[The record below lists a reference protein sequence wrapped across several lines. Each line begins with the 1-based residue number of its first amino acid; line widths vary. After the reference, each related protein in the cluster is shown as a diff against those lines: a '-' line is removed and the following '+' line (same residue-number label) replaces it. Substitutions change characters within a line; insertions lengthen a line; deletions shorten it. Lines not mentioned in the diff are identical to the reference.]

1 MGRIGL
7 ALTLVGTAALLP
19 GCFAEPVACPAIGHV
34 AGVSVAVAADYADSV
49 GVLRLKA
56 CQDGLCT
63 EKDLMLNPGA
73 TSVDQGCTPDGVCSA
88 TSSPDGTLQGFL
100 ELPALSENVLEAT
113 VTGTSPAGTALPSRA
128 LTFTPTGDYPYG
140 EQCGRV
146 ISAALT
152 LDGEGLRQR

>member
-7 ALTLVGTAALLP
+7 ALTLAGTAALLP

-34 AGVSVAVAADYADSV
+34 AGVSLTVAADYADDVAS
-49 GVLRLKA
+49 LRLKA
-56 CQDGLCT
+56 CQDGICT

-73 TSVDQGCTPDGVCSA
+73 TAVDQGCTPDGVCSA

-100 ELPALSENVLEAT
+100 ELPALSESPLEAT
-113 VTGTSPAGTALPSRA
+113 VTGTSPAGIALPLRT

-152 LDGEGLRQR
+152 LDEEGLRQR

>member
-7 ALTLVGTAALLP
+7 ALTLAGTAALLP

-34 AGVSVAVAADYADSV
+34 AGVSLAVAADYADDVAS
-49 GVLRLKA
+49 LRLKA
-56 CQDGLCT
+56 CQDGICT

-73 TSVDQGCTPDGVCSA
+73 TAVDQGCTPDGVCSA

-100 ELPALSENVLEAT
+100 ELPALSESPLQAT
-113 VTGTSPAGTALPSRA
+113 VTGTSPAEIALPLRT

-152 LDGEGLRQR
+152 LDEEGLRQR

>member
-19 GCFAEPVACPAIGHV
+19 GCLAEPVGCPAIGHV
-34 AGVSVAVAADYADSV
+34 AGVSLTVAADYAPDVAS
-49 GVLRLKA
+49 LRLKA
-56 CQDGLCT
+56 CQDAICT
-63 EKDLMLNPGA
+63 EKDIMLNPGA

-100 ELPALSENVLEAT
+100 ELPALSESPLEAT
-113 VTGTSPAGTALPSRA
+113 VTGSSPAGIALPVRIV
-128 LTFTPTGDYPYG
+128 TFTPKGEYPYG

-146 ISAALT
+146 ISAGVM

>member
-7 ALTLVGTAALLP
+7 ALTLAGAAALLP

-34 AGVSVAVAADYADSV
+34 AGVSLTVAADYAPDVAS
-49 GVLRLKA
+49 LRLKA
-56 CQDGLCT
+56 CQDGICT

-100 ELPALSENVLEAT
+100 ELPALSENSLEAT
-113 VTGTSPAGTALPSRA
+113 VTGTSPAGLALPVR
-128 LTFTPTGDYPYG
+128 TVMFTPKGEFPYG

-146 ISAALT
+146 ISASLV
-152 LDGEGLRQR
+152 LDAAGLRPR

>member
-1 MGRIGL
+1 MGL
-7 ALTLVGTAALLP
+7 ALTLAGTAALLP
-19 GCFAEPVACPAIGHV
+19 GCVDEPVACPAIGHV
-34 AGVSVAVAADYADSV
+34 AGVSLTVAAEYAPDVAS
-49 GVLRLKA
+49 LRLKA

-73 TSVDQGCTPDGVCSA
+73 TAVDQGCTPDGVCSA

-100 ELPALSENVLEAT
+100 ELPALSENPLEAT
-113 VTGTSPAGTALPSRA
+113 VAGTSPAGTALPTRT
-128 LTFTPTGDYPYG
+128 LTFTPKGDHPYG

-152 LDGEGLRQR
+152 LDEEGLRQR

>member
-19 GCFAEPVACPAIGHV
+19 GCLAEPVGCPAIGHV
-34 AGVSVAVAADYADSV
+34 AGVSLTVAADYAPDVAS
-49 GVLRLKA
+49 LRLKA
-56 CQDGLCT
+56 CQDGICT
-63 EKDLMLNPGA
+63 EKELMLNPGA

-100 ELPALSENVLEAT
+100 ELPALSESPLEAT
-113 VTGTSPAGTALPSRA
+113 VTGTSPAGIALPVRTV
-128 LTFTPTGDYPYG
+128 TFTPKGEYPYG

-146 ISAALT
+146 ISAGVM

>member
-7 ALTLVGTAALLP
+7 ALTLAGTAALLP

-34 AGVSVAVAADYADSV
+34 AGVSLAVAADYADDVAS
-49 GVLRLKA
+49 LRLKA
-56 CQDGLCT
+56 CQDGICT

-73 TSVDQGCTPDGVCSA
+73 TAVDQGCTPDGVCSA

-100 ELPALSENVLEAT
+100 ELPALSESPLQAT
-113 VTGTSPAGTALPSRA
+113 VTGTSPAGIALPLRT
-128 LTFTPTGDYPYG
+128 LTITPTGDYPYG

-152 LDGEGLRQR
+152 LDEEGLRQR